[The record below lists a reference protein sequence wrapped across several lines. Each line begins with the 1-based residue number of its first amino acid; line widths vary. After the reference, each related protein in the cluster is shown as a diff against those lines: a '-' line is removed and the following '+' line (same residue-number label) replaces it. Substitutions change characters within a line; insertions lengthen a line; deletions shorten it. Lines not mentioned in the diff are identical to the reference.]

1 MLPSGLVKRSVWEG
15 TNATKV
21 SLTLVITLKS
31 HSHPRKA
38 ARNLHISTHSSTLSL
53 PNKNRRNRHV
63 LMVNLKAPISEF
75 IIDATSNQISFSC
88 VCAMAFIVFQLWV
101 ENIAIRLTFRCV
113 WCPQTLCP
121 LNNTLPTAL
130 HELCNL
136 GTSQVT
142 NVWPTLLSLLGNMIC
157 LLTITWIPSIW
168 DLRQYH
174 SKANNMYILY

>member
-38 ARNLHISTHSSTLSL
+38 ARNLHISTHSSTPSL
-53 PNKNRRNRHV
+53 PNKNRRNRHI

-88 VCAMAFIVFQLWV
+88 VCAMAFIVFQLRV
-101 ENIAIRLTFRCV
+101 ENIAIRLTFRRV
-113 WCPQTLCP
+113 WCPQTNP
-121 LNNTLPTAL
+121 LTTSLTLYPEPFMNWVTWE
-130 HELCNL
+130 HHK
-136 GTSQVT
+136 SQMFGQLYCHY
-142 NVWPTLLSLLGNMIC
+142 WE
-157 LLTITWIPSIW
+157 IW
-168 DLRQYH
+168 FVC
-174 SKANNMYILY
+174 